1 MSVRSEAL
9 AAVDNEWRRA
19 NEINKRGYPWSPRST
34 RDALAD
40 LAVEGAIEKR
50 TVPMAGNNVVYEYR
64 LPQKEVT

>member
-1 MSVRSEAL
+1 MSEMFTTVE
-9 AAVDNEWRRA
+9 
-19 NEINKRGYPWSPRST
+19 K
-34 RDALAD
+34 LAD